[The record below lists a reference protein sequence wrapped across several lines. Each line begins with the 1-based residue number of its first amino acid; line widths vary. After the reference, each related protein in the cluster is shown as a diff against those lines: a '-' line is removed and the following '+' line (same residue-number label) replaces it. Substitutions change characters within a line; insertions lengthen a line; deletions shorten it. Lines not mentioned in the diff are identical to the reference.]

1 MNKSRPPRTRRNNPD
16 RVLTSVSFVS
26 SVAVIFLAA
35 LSLAGAQAPA
45 SRFVLASVE
54 DKDGDPVPG
63 LTADDFVV
71 HEGGAECETLNTS
84 PAQYPV
90 AILMDT
96 TQSARQDFQQLRT
109 AVRQFVDRL
118 SGREAALYTFGERA
132 MKVVDFTR
140 EVEKVRRAVDGLFAQ
155 PDAES
160 HVLDAIIESAKN
172 IQKREA
178 PVSLIVAVSTG
189 SNDQSSR
196 TPREVLEAVM
206 PSRSMIRVVEMR
218 SPQASGR
225 LTNPRGRRSS
235 TSDRRAE
242 AALGLEELLR
252 ALGERTRGRYDLVYS
267 PSGYHTALDDL
278 QRRLS
283 AELFVEYLSCAGS
296 GSASGLQLGTRLP
309 GATVRGI
316 GLDRPPR

>member
-1 MNKSRPPRTRRNNPD
+1 
-16 RVLTSVSFVS
+16 VS
-26 SVAVIFLAA
+26 SVSSVVLIFLAA
-35 LSLAGAQAPA
+35 LRLAAVGQPPA

-96 TQSARQDFQQLRT
+96 SESARKDFQQLRT

-118 SGREAALYTFGERA
+118 SGREVALYTFGERA

-140 EVEKVRRAVDGLFAQ
+140 EVDNVWRAVDGPFAQ

-206 PSRSMIRVVEMR
+206 PSRSMIHVVEMR

-252 ALGERTRGRYDLVYS
+252 ALADGTRGQYDLIYS
-267 PSGYHTALDDL
+267 PSGFHSSLDRL

-283 AELFVEYLSCAGS
+283 AELFVEYLACAEG
-296 GSASGLQLGTRLP
+296 GAGLQLGARLP

-316 GLDRPPR
+316 GLDRRPR